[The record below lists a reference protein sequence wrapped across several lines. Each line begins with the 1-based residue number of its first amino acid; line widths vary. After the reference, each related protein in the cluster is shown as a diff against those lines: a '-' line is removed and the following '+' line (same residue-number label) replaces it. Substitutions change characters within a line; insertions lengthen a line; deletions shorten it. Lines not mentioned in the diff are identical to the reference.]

1 MGSSVFWWCWVVN
14 TYGFM
19 GGPVMAL
26 DAKGRVTVP
35 AQFKEPLLAGEH
47 GELYITKGPAKN
59 LFAFP
64 KSLLPQVK
72 AVLNQLPTDARS
84 AVARRMVL
92 GHMTPV
98 SIDSGGRILI
108 PQELREFAKLDKEVG
123 FMGLDNYFEL
133 WDKGQ
138 LAAQEEA
145 LFEGTLIKGGFES
158 LDFSGLQRV
167 EPDA

>member
-1 MGSSVFWWCWVVN
+1 
-14 TYGFM
+14 
-19 GGPVMAL
+19 MAL

-35 AQFKEPLLAGEH
+35 APFKEPLLAGEQ
-47 GELYITKGPAKN
+47 GELLITKGPAKN
-59 LFAFP
+59 LFLFP

-72 AVLNQLPTDARS
+72 TVLSQLPMDARS

-98 SIDSGGRILI
+98 TIDGGGRILI
-108 PQELREFAKLDKEVG
+108 PQELREFAKLDKDVV

-138 LAAQEEA
+138 MAAQE
-145 LFEGTLIKGGFES
+145 
-158 LDFSGLQRV
+158 
-167 EPDA
+167 